1 MKNLVI
7 VESPSKSKTIEK
19 YLGPDYK
26 VVSSKG
32 HIRDLAI
39 KGKDGLGV
47 DVENNFEPTY
57 SINKD
62 KKDVV
67 KDLKKWAKEVDYI
80 YLATDPDREG
90 EAISWHLA
98 QILDLDVNDT
108 NRVVFNEVTKK
119 AVISA
124 FEQPR
129 TIDAGLVKSQE
140 TRRILDRIIGFKL
153 SKLLKSKI
161 RSKSAGRVQSVS
173 LKMICLKE
181 ADINA
186 FIPEEYW
193 NLNATFEK
201 DGLEFDAG
209 LAKVDGKKIK
219 ITNAEQALD
228 IFNRSNDTF
237 TVTNIK
243 KQVKQRKSKLPFI
256 TSTLQ
261 QEGSS
266 RLNFSARKTMSVAQ
280 KLYEGIQLKDDTQG
294 LITYMRTDSTRLS
307 SVFIDDARNYIE
319 SNFGKEYLGI
329 YKVKN
334 DEKSQDAHEAI
345 RPTSIDNK
353 PEDIQQYLTN
363 DEYKLYKFIYY
374 RAISSL
380 MSPVKNNTI
389 SYTLSVNDVDYTSN
403 GTTMIFDGFLKVY
416 KDYDNSKD
424 VILPVLIEEEKIN
437 TKDLVKEQHFTE
449 PPSRYTESKLIKA
462 MEEEGI
468 GRPSTYATIIDTI
481 QARGYVDLKK
491 ATETGKTKYFYPTE
505 QGLLTDSKL
514 TEFFNEIIN
523 VKYTANMENELDLIA
538 DEKLDSVKALQTFY
552 DIFQPLLE
560 NAYENMEKKELE
572 KTGDLCPECEG
583 ELVYRQGRFGKFI
596 SCINFPTCKYT
607 ARIVD
612 PNKFVP
618 EKSGKMCPECGNE
631 LLKRKSRYGK
641 FFFGCSNYPECKHIE
656 NLDAEGNVISVVNSA
671 DVKTKK
677 KTTTKKKPAA
687 KKAAVKKP
695 TAKKAATKTTTTK
708 KTAVKKTS
716 TKKTTAKKPA
726 VKKPAVK
733 KAAGKKVVV
742 KEETTNE

>member
-19 YLGPDYK
+19 YLGGDYK

-32 HIRDLAI
+32 HVRDLAI

-57 SINKD
+57 AINKD

-67 KDLKKWAKEVDYI
+67 KDLKKWAKEVDYV

-108 NRVVFNEVTKK
+108 NRVVFNEITKK

-124 FEQPR
+124 FEEPR

-161 RSKSAGRVQSVS
+161 RSKSAGRVQSVA

-193 NLNATFEK
+193 NLDATFEK
-201 DGLEFDAG
+201 NGLEFTAG
-209 LAKVDGKKIK
+209 LAKVDGKKAK
-219 ITNAEQALD
+219 ITNEEQALD
-228 IFNRSNDTF
+228 IYNRSDDTF
-237 TVTNIK
+237 TVSNIK
-243 KQVKQRKSKLPFI
+243 KQVRQRKSKLPFI

-261 QEGSS
+261 QEASS
-266 RLNFSARKTMSVAQ
+266 RLGFSARKTMSVAQ
-280 KLYEGIQLKDDTQG
+280 KLYEGIQLKEDTQG

-307 SVFIDDARNYIE
+307 NVFIEDARTLIETNY
-319 SNFGKEYLGI
+319 GKEYLGT

-363 DEYKLYKFIYY
+363 DEFKLYKFIYY
-374 RAISSL
+374 RAIASL

-389 SYTLSVNDVDYTSN
+389 SYTLSVNGCDYTAN
-403 GTTMIFDGFLKVY
+403 GTRMIFEGFLKVY
-416 KDYDNSKD
+416 KDFDNSKD
-424 VILPVLIEEEKIN
+424 VILPELVEDENIN
-437 TKDLVKEQHFTE
+437 YKNLVKEQHFTE

-468 GRPSTYATIIDTI
+468 GRPSTYAMIIDTI
-481 QARGYVDLKK
+481 QARGYVELKK
-491 ATETGKTKYFYPTE
+491 ATETGKTKYFFPTE
-505 QGLLTDSKL
+505 QGLLTDTKL

-523 VKYTANMENELDLIA
+523 IKYTANMENELDLIA
-538 DEKLDSVKALQTFY
+538 DEKLDSVKALKKFY
-552 DIFQPLLE
+552 DIFQPLLD

-572 KTGDLCPECEG
+572 RTGDLCPECNG

-607 ARIVD
+607 AKIVD
-612 PNKFVP
+612 PNRFEP
-618 EKSGKMCPECGNE
+618 EKTGKMCPECGNE

-677 KTTTKKKPAA
+677 KTTAKKKTATKKKTTAA
-687 KKAAVKKP
+687 KKT
-695 TAKKAATKTTTTK
+695 TATK
-708 KTAVKKTS
+708 KTATKKKTAAA
-716 TKKTTAKKPA
+716 KKTTKKPA
-726 VKKPAVK
+726 TKKASVK
-733 KAAGKKVVV
+733 KAVV
-742 KEETTNE
+742 KEDSE